1 MLLYP
6 FSEARAVLKGC
17 ADIAASAPDEL
28 TAQVGL
34 VTGADG
40 SLVVMIVPTWCGGRL
55 EGESRLASFLKLGT
69 VLTNTVDEVPYGTS
83 LSVFDPYLATGQHT
97 LMETCW
103 IAAFNDDCIDMFLDV
118 MANALP
124 GCAIFTH
131 EFKGAASRV
140 APGATA
146 FGLRSDHM
154 LVELLA
160 TFAGQSAFDQRR
172 YQRWL
177 HASLHAFDPIALPGG
192 YPNLLPKGDT
202 ARATKSFGDNAKR
215 LIKAKLIYDP
225 DNIFSSAIPLPV
237 ATGSEEVTLVAKGR

>member
-1 MLLYP
+1 
-6 FSEARAVLKGC
+6 
-17 ADIAASAPDEL
+17 
-28 TAQVGL
+28 L

-40 SLVVMIVPTWCGGRL
+40 SLVVMIVPTWCGERL
-55 EGESRLASFLKLGT
+55 EGESRLAAFLKLGT

-103 IAAFNDDCIDMFLDV
+103 ISAFNDDCIDVFLDV

-140 APGATA
+140 EPGATA
-146 FGLRSDHM
+146 FGLRSDHV

-160 TFAGQSAFDQRR
+160 TFAGQSALINADINDGFLPRFTPSIRLPFRRLSKPASERR
-172 YQRWL
+172 YGPP
-177 HASLHAFDPIALPGG
+177 HE
-192 YPNLLPKGDT
+192 
-202 ARATKSFGDNAKR
+202 
-215 LIKAKLIYDP
+215 KL
-225 DNIFSSAIPLPV
+225 
-237 ATGSEEVTLVAKGR
+237 RR